1 MATCAADSLTSEL
14 TCCAVIPAYNEGKHI
29 ADVVRRV
36 KRYLHDVWVID
47 DGSSDDTSDVA
58 SSAGAEVVRFERN
71 RGKGVALIKGLQL
84 AGHKGFDAA
93 FTLDA
98 DGQHLPEEMPR
109 FIDKMTQTGAD
120 IVLGNRLRNPKE
132 MPLHRR
138 AVNRSQSLLLSI
150 LGGPGISDTQ
160 TGYRLIRPRVVM
172 GVKYSSSRYAFES
185 EILIRA
191 ARRGF
196 RFAEVPISCVYG
208 DEQSTIRP
216 ARDTLRFL
224 RMLVK
229 VYR

>member
-1 MATCAADSLTSEL
+1 MATGAADPLTSEL

-29 ADVVRRV
+29 ADVVRGV
-36 KRYLHDVWVID
+36 KRYLGGVWVID
-47 DGSSDDTSDVA
+47 DGSSDDTSDAA

-98 DGQHLPEEMPR
+98 DGQHLPGEMPR
-109 FIDKMTQTGAD
+109 FLAKMTETGAD
-120 IVLGNRLRNPKE
+120 IVLGSRLREPE
-132 MPLHRR
+132 GMPFIRLIT
-138 AVNRSQSLLLSI
+138 NRTQSLFLSI
-150 LGGPGISDTQ
+150 LAGPGMSDTQ
-160 TGYRLIRPRVVM
+160 TGYRLIRTRVVR
-172 GVKYSSSRYAFES
+172 GVKYSASRYAFES

-196 RFAEVPISCVYG
+196 RIAEVPISCVYG
-208 DEQSTIRP
+208 DEQSTISP
-216 ARDTLRFL
+216 GRDTLRFL